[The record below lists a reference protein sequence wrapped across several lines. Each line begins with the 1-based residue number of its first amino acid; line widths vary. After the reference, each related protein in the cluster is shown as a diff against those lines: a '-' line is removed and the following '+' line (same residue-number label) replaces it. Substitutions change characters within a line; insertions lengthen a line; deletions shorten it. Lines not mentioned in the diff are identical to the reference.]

1 MTKKIDTEVGYL
13 LQLGPNI
20 AKEVYLVPEVKDVD
34 MVKNHVQK
42 GQEIFGVGGYC
53 LSDIRK
59 LKSMS
64 REVREYMKEHST
76 VTAVAV
82 LVNSGL
88 SKMVSN
94 LFINISRPPYV
105 AKAFQKESAALKWLE
120 EQGGILYSE

>member
-1 MTKKIDTEVGYL
+1 
-13 LQLGPNI
+13 
-20 AKEVYLVPEVKDVD
+20 
-34 MVKNHVQK
+34 
-42 GQEIFGVGGYC
+42 
-53 LSDIRK
+53 
-59 LKSMS
+59 MS

-120 EQGGILYSE
+120 EQGGILYPD

>member
-1 MTKKIDTEVGYL
+1 MAKEIQTEVAYL
-13 LQLGPNI
+13 LQLGQNI
-20 AKEVYLVPEVKDVD
+20 VKEVYLVSEVKDID
-34 MVKNHVQK
+34 MVKNHVRQV
-42 GQEIFGVGGYC
+42 QEIFGVGGYF

-88 SKMVSN
+88 SMMVSN

-120 EQGGILYSE
+120 EQGGTLYSE

>member
-1 MTKKIDTEVGYL
+1 MEKKIDTEVGYL
-13 LQLGPNI
+13 LQLGPNV

-34 MVKNHVQK
+34 MIKGHVQK

-64 REVREYMKEHST
+64 REVREYMKENST
-76 VTAVAV
+76 VVAVAV
-82 LVNSGL
+82 LVNNGL

-94 LFINISRPPYV
+94 LFINISRPPYL
-105 AKAFQKESAALKWLE
+105 AKAFKNEAAALKWLE
-120 EQGGILYSE
+120 EQGGTFYSE